1 MPRHSCC
8 EVRVMQLHDIL
19 LLRASAILPEAI
31 SVGGLTPTTDTSLF
45 LNTYRGRSHLPA
57 DIAKSRKS
65 PISIVENNKQ
75 WIGACGLDNIRK
87 SVVPSDILWSSY
99 FVMNKQ

>member
-1 MPRHSCC
+1 MDS
-8 EVRVMQLHDIL
+8 IL
-19 LLRASAILPEAI
+19 YIYISWEMTPISIGGEKQASI
-31 SVGGLTPTTDTSLF
+31 SGG
-45 LNTYRGRSHLPA
+45 SHLPA

-65 PISIVENNKQ
+65 PISIVKNNKQ

-87 SVVPSDILWSSY
+87 SAVPSDILWNSY

>member
-1 MPRHSCC
+1 
-8 EVRVMQLHDIL
+8 MQLHDIL

-75 WIGACGLDNIRK
+75 WIVACGLDNIRK

>member
-1 MPRHSCC
+1 
-8 EVRVMQLHDIL
+8 MQLHDIL

-31 SVGGLTPTTDTSLF
+31 
-45 LNTYRGRSHLPA
+45 
-57 DIAKSRKS
+57 SRKS

-75 WIGACGLDNIRK
+75 WIGACGLDNIKK
-87 SVVPSDILWSSY
+87 SAVPSDILWNSY

>member
-1 MPRHSCC
+1 
-8 EVRVMQLHDIL
+8 MQLHDIL

-31 SVGGLTPTTDTSLF
+31 
-45 LNTYRGRSHLPA
+45 
-57 DIAKSRKS
+57 SRKS